1 MPYAANPGDYSI
13 SGNSDYMFKNKN
25 IYTPEEITRFI
36 QRDMNAL
43 NKSVRIVNSPND
55 KLDNE
60 YIVAM
65 KTSTFVIPAIG
76 VADYHFAVQLNDGS
90 WADKPGKKPS
100 RWNAMDG
107 TAVAWDLDN
116 IKNYY
121 NTETVYFAVER

>member
-1 MPYAANPGDYSI
+1 MVLLI
-13 SGNSDYMFKNKN
+13 QKNKN
-25 IYTPEEITRFI
+25 YIFAGKWSCICRIYRVLSKRSYRADILFLR
-36 QRDMNAL
+36 
-43 NKSVRIVNSPND
+43 NKSVRVVDSPKD

-65 KTSTFVIPAIG
+65 KTPTIVIPSIG
-76 VADYHFAVQLNDGS
+76 VADYHFAVQLSDGS

-100 RWNAMDG
+100 RWNVLDG
-107 TAVAWDLDN
+107 DAIAWNLAN